1 MAANKLLII
10 GCGALAREIEWL
22 KRQHQWQHVDLQ
34 CVDAELHNRPELI
47 APRVAHLIEKH
58 RPNYRDIFVAYADCG
73 SGGQLDKVL
82 SKWNIERLPG
92 AHCYAFYAGESTFN
106 ALSEENPATF
116 YLTDF
121 LARHFERLVVRGLK
135 LDEHPQLKPQLFK
148 HYQRVVYLQQAPDP
162 AIVDAAQRAAA
173 WLDLP
178 LSIVKTGLGDLG
190 RSLHEQVIHLHN
202 SGRIDATY

>member
-1 MAANKLLII
+1 MTANKLLII

-73 SGGQLDKVL
+73 TGGQLDKVL
-82 SKWNIERLPG
+82 SKWSIERLPG

-121 LARHFERLVVRGLK
+121 LTRHFDRLVVRGLK
-135 LDEHPQLKPQLFK
+135 LDEHPQLKPQVFK
-148 HYQRVVYLQQAPDP
+148 HYQRVVYLQQAHDP

-190 RSLHEQVIHLHN
+190 RALHEQVIHLHN